1 MLAHR
6 GSEVGDN
13 LKDGDIGVYASELDI
28 RSRLE
33 YSWIQAPGAMGA
45 LRNLQPLTL
54 APHNM
59 KKQLESE
66 SVENQGFSLRAY
78 IVCAH
83 HLHVQA
89 EASLMGEARII
100 LSASTGYDRDREVRY
115 P

>member
-83 HLHVQA
+83 HFACSSRSFTHGRG
-89 EASLMGEARII
+89 SNHSIGEHR
-100 LSASTGYDRDREVRY
+100 LR

>member
-83 HLHVQA
+83 HF
-89 EASLMGEARII
+89 ASLAFLINLGSLPDAKPV
-100 LSASTGYDRDREVRY
+100 ASCY
-115 P
+115 